1 MFFCLILDSRYT
13 QIKTAMIPEVFVESL
28 LFFYHKE
35 VKVKI
40 FEKTANKKRA
50 RIYNY
55 LVIEDTGFIFNP

>member
-1 MFFCLILDSRYT
+1 
-13 QIKTAMIPEVFVESL
+13 MIPEVFVESL